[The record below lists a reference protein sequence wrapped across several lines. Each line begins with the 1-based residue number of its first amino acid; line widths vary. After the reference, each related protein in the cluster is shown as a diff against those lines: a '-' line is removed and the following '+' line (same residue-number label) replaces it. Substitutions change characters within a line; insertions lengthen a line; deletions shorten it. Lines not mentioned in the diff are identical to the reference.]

1 MRLRLSSRVKSSAVG
16 QLRTVDFFAA
26 TFSLYSYNVHHNHIR
41 THKTVKA
48 MSSCHLGPCSQP
60 AVPNSSHHLLGSL
73 LSLAESASTSG
84 GEHACVAHIVSCA
97 TRAQ

>member
-1 MRLRLSSRVKSSAVG
+1 MRLRLDSSRVKSSAVG

-41 THKTVKA
+41 THKTVQQQA
-48 MSSCHLGPCSQP
+48 VISVR
-60 AVPNSSHHLLGSL
+60 VPNSSHHLVHCSLWWRARQRLGV
-73 LSLAESASTSG
+73 
-84 GEHACVAHIVSCA
+84 HVCVAHTVSCA